1 MKGGKSKPDEL
12 KVIAG
17 TFRKDRSNPN
27 APSVPSGIPE
37 APAWLSERASEL
49 FASLCVVLDSLN
61 IVSPADECMIA
72 MLASRLE
79 EIEVLTATIEDQ
91 GRTYKGESG
100 LWKARPEVSQR
111 NEAMR
116 HCHAL
121 LSEFGLS
128 PATRNKVSAN
138 KPAEKNPFAALD

>member
-1 MKGGKSKPDEL
+1 MSKRKPDGL
-12 KVIAG
+12 KIIEG

-49 FASLCVVLDSLN
+49 FASICAVLDSLN

-79 EIEVLTATIEDQ
+79 EIETLTATIEDQ
-91 GRTYKGESG
+91 GRTYRAESG
-100 LWKARPEVSQR
+100 LWKARPEVAMR

-128 PATRNKVSAN
+128 PATRNKVTAN
-138 KPAEKNPFAALD
+138 KSAQQNPFAALD